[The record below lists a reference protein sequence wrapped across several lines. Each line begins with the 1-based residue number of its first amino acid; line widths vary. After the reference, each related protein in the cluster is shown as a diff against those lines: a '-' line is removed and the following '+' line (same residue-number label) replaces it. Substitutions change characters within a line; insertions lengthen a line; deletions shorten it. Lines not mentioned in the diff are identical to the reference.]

1 MKTSKPI
8 VSHDELKELLTYDPE
23 TGEIRN
29 KVKRGSRA
37 MPDALAGCIKKQGNS
52 LRRIIKLNGV
62 DYSAS
67 QIAIY
72 YMTGELPDESEYV
85 IWNKNRDTLD
95 NRYNNLSVIPFSIRS
110 RRNNSRT
117 GVSNH
122 RGVYWSSRNNKWIA
136 RIKVDG
142 KSKQLG
148 LFSDIEKAKK
158 ARLEGE
164 LNYWYK

>member
-8 VSHDELKELLTYDPE
+8 ISHDELTRLLMYDPE

-29 KVKRGSRA
+29 KVKRGGRA
-37 MPDALAGCIKKQGNS
+37 MPDALAGCIKKQGNN

-110 RRNNSRT
+110 RRNNPRT
-117 GVSNH
+117 GISNY
-122 RGVYWSSRNNKWIA
+122 RGVYWSS
-136 RIKVDG
+136 V
-142 KSKQLG
+142 SV
-148 LFSDIEKAKK
+148 S
-158 ARLEGE
+158 
-164 LNYWYK
+164 